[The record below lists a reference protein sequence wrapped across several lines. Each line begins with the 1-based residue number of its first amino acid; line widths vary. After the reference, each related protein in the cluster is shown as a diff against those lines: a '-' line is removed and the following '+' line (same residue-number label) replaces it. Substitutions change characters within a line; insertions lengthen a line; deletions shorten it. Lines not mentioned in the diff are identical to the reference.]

1 MFGLLLT
8 FWSSSESLVATSYI
22 LRKSEDIMKLKRED
36 EDINQLFKLP
46 ESTVRNV
53 IKKKNCT
60 GELGSRRLEGHG

>member
-1 MFGLLLT
+1 
-8 FWSSSESLVATSYI
+8 
-22 LRKSEDIMKLKRED
+22 MKLKRED